1 MASVGVD
8 VCPVIKNH
16 SEIPLGDGRV
26 LVLENS

>member
-1 MASVGVD
+1 MASVGVGI
-8 VCPVIKNH
+8 CPVINDH